1 MPKQVKDA
9 LSAVTVR
16 QIRTPGRYADGNGLY
31 LVVTDTGARMWQWRG
46 TVRGRRCELGMGSV
60 SFLSLKEAREIAR
73 IWRRIAHEGG
83 DPREHRDR
91 QKGERLI
98 FADAAERCWSDR
110 IDGKLRSARSSS
122 VWLNAL
128 RTYAYP
134 TLAQRAINA
143 ITVADIKAVLAPIW
157 LDKPET
163 ARKVRQRLRTIF
175 DWARAS
181 GHLDGLNPT
190 EGVDLA
196 LPRQTDTK
204 RHFAALPWKE
214 LPVLWP
220 RVEAAAGMGA
230 IALQFVILTAARTG
244 EVRGA
249 VWSEIDLDAEVWQVP
264 AERMKAGKAHRVP
277 LSGPALALLRALRP
291 LARSP
296 EDLIFPSARPR
307 RPLSDMTLSA
317 VLKRLRVPATVHGF
331 RSTFR
336 DWAEDETTY
345 SHEVKEAAL
354 AHVVKNRAEA
364 AYRRTDLFEKR
375 RALMRDW
382 ASFVTGSEAGL
393 ARATAAVA

>member
-1 MPKQVKDA
+1 
-9 LSAVTVR
+9 
-16 QIRTPGRYADGNGLY
+16 
-31 LVVTDTGARMWQWRG
+31 
-46 TVRGRRCELGMGSV
+46 MGSV

-204 RHFAALPWKE
+204 QHFAALPWKRVARA
-214 LPVLWP
+214 LAAPSGGGRHGSHRTPVRHPDGSQDGRGARRGLVGDRP
-220 RVEAAAGMGA
+220 RRRGVAGPGRTHESGQGTPCAAFRVGAGAAAGTPPSGQKSGGPGLSLGPPA
-230 IALQFVILTAARTG
+230 PAAVG
-244 EVRGA
+244 H
-249 VWSEIDLDAEVWQVP
+249 D
-264 AERMKAGKAHRVP
+264 P
-277 LSGPALALLRALRP
+277 LGGPEAAP
-291 LARSP
+291 
-296 EDLIFPSARPR
+296 
-307 RPLSDMTLSA
+307 
-317 VLKRLRVPATVHGF
+317 VPATVHGF

-382 ASFVTGSEAGL
+382 ASFVTGSGAGL

>member
-9 LSAVTVR
+9 LSAVMVR
-16 QIRTPGRYADGNGLY
+16 QIKAPGRYADGNGLY

-46 TVRGRRCELGMGSV
+46 TVHGRRRELGMGSV
-60 SFLSLKEAREIAR
+60 SFLSLRDARDRAR
-73 IWRRIAHEGG
+73 DWRRIAHEGG
-83 DPREHRDR
+83 DPTEFRDR
-91 QKGERLI
+91 QKRALLT

-110 IDGKLRSARSSS
+110 IDGKLRSERSAS

-134 TLAQRAINA
+134 TLARRPITA
-143 ITVADIKAVLAPIW
+143 ITVAEIKAVLAPIW

-181 GHLDGLNPT
+181 GHLAGPNPT

-204 RHFAALPWKE
+204 QHFAALPWCD
-214 LPVLWP
+214 LPTLWP
-220 RVEAAAGMGA
+220 RLQTAAGMGT
-230 IALQFVILTAARTG
+230 IALQFAILTAARTG

-249 VWSEIDLDAEVWQVP
+249 VWSEIDLDAQVWKVP
-264 AERMKAGKAHRVP
+264 AERMKAGKEHRVP
-277 LSGPALALLRALRP
+277 LSDPALAVLRTLQQLRA
-291 LARSP
+291 SP
-296 EDLIFPSARPR
+296 EDLVFPSGR
-307 RPLSDMTLSA
+307 RGKPLSDMTLSA
-317 VLKRLRVPATVHGF
+317 VLRRLDIPVTVHGF

-336 DWAEDETTY
+336 DWAEDETSY

-382 ASFVTGSEAGL
+382 AAFVTHSEAGVSPS
-393 ARATAAVA
+393 TS